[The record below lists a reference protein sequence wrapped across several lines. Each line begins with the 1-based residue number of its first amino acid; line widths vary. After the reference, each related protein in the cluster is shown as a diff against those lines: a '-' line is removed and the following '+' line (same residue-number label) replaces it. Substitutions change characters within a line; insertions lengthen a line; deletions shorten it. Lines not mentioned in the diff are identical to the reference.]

1 LHARPLDRARPLWEA
16 YIIEGLDNV
25 AGLPPGCYAMLL
37 KVHHAAID
45 GASGVEL

>member
-25 AGLPPGCYAMLL
+25 AGLPQGCYAMLL